1 MRSTI
6 VLSGEGEHADPWHS
20 LPETSAKIAE
30 LIGRHGDVAVV
41 TSISD
46 LQSSLDDAD
55 LLVVNASANRS
66 AQVPEDADFGRV
78 LDAYLARGGNLLAL
92 HSATIAFPG
101 LPIWRSAI
109 GATWDY
115 DKTFHPPIGRD
126 LIRHSGVDHP
136 ITNGLGDFE
145 IYDERFTDLD
155 LVETGI
161 EPLYVHEQGG
171 PHPLIW
177 ARTTGDSRVV
187 YDALGHDVRSYESPE
202 HVELLGRVVSWLRHQ
217 I

>member
-30 LIGRHGDVAVV
+30 LIGRRGDVAVV

-46 LQSSLDDAD
+46 LQASLDDAD

-66 AQVPEDADFGRV
+66 APVPEDADFGRV
-78 LDAYLARGGNLLAL
+78 LD
-92 HSATIAFPG
+92 
-101 LPIWRSAI
+101 
-109 GATWDY
+109 
-115 DKTFHPPIGRD
+115 
-126 LIRHSGVDHP
+126 
-136 ITNGLGDFE
+136 
-145 IYDERFTDLD
+145 
-155 LVETGI
+155 

-171 PHPLIW
+171 AHPLIW
-177 ARTTGDSRVV
+177 ARTIGDSRVV